1 METRVVAGV
10 VGLVTLNRPKQMN
23 ALNDTLMDEL
33 WHALLAL
40 QRDEAIGY
48 IVLTGTS
55 SRQSSLLGRSMFNLE
70 RALSLGLLNGGFC
83 INGRFSQNR

>member
-33 WHALLAL
+33 RHALLAL
-40 QRDEAIGY
+40 QRDEAIDY

-83 INGRFSQNR
+83 SNGRFSQNR

>member
-33 WHALLAL
+33 RHALLAL